1 MNSRVSKELKRLAE
15 AAHPEGTTAV
25 YRTGFIAVTARSK
38 KLKRAGMPFY
48 IFYNTGRRPLYQR
61 LKKAYMAIPRPYRN
75 IWLKAQW
82 SLVG

>member
-25 YRTGFIAVTARSK
+25 FRTGFIAVTPRTK
-38 KLKRAGMPFY
+38 KLGRAGMPFY

-61 LKKAYMAIPRPYRN
+61 LKKAYKTIPRPYRN
-75 IWLKAQW
+75 AWLKAQW
-82 SLVG
+82 GMIG